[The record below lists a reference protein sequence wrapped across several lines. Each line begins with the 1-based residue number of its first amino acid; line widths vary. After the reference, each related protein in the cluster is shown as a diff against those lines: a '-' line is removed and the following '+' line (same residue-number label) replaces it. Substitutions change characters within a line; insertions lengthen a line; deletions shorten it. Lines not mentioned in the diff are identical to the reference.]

1 MPPEVDPNLVKR
13 WLHICDTKHSGGCCR
28 SLGDLNDIGTFAP
41 KFFIDVVDSC
51 VVRATLDCRYVA
63 LSYVWGDTKTTKRLE
78 HVMENSSK
86 LQEPNSLRNM
96 DVPRTIHESMV
107 LVKKI
112 GLRYLWV
119 DALCIIQNDIQMS
132 HLQISKMD
140 QIYAKACLT
149 IIAASG
155 DNAQAG
161 LPGVHPRTQEKRQRI
176 CQLPGCDIATLI
188 CDGFPVSSIANSTW
202 ASRAWTMQEMLLS
215 RRCLIFTEDQVYW
228 VCREFTY
235 LEEIALEDTA
245 ASLLH
250 LLPWPISARPP
261 TEPIPHCEYYSI
273 YLDLVR
279 SYQKRQLT
287 YNADII
293 NAFSGLT
300 SALSTIQ
307 GDEYIW
313 GQPQS
318 RFAWFLAW
326 SSAGSQSRN
335 HACTELSNKGQ
346 PKKVPFPSWSWAA
359 WERDG
364 TIDHYFKDVS
374 RGDDHA
380 RWQNPTQSITDF
392 FITNQEEDFIP
403 IHEGSLLKVQGMRR
417 IEQRGLSW
425 QGTEWGRPD
434 LVLPR
439 AACIGC
445 LHCWASIAPLELH
458 RTTLGR
464 RKEPTF
470 VSTVELSMLDKCR
483 GELSRPSVHVTG
495 FHEPGKPTVL
505 DWDKGTTDSIIL
517 DFLPVCRIQ
526 GVHVVTVLCLLS
538 IEWED
543 GVAYRVGIA
552 FVDEKYWIATPNKRW
567 QFVTLG

>member
-1 MPPEVDPNLVKR
+1 MKIGTRDEILLRKDRCALCFFISEFGWTWINRDHWFISPEDLPMQSLKPTEKYKIADSEHIHASIAKIGVQPDQHSLFHPLHIQRVSHTPDKSFLQGLGGRLVPPEVDPNLVKR

-41 KFFIDVVDSC
+41 KFFIDVVDSY

-78 HVMENSSK
+78 HVTENSSK
-86 LQEPNSLRNM
+86 LQEPNLLRNM
-96 DVPRTIHESMV
+96 YVPRTIHESMV

-250 LLPWPISARPP
+250 LLPWPISARLP
-261 TEPIPHCEYYSI
+261 TEPIP
-273 YLDLVR
+273 LV
-279 SYQKRQLT
+279 
-287 YNADII
+287 N
-293 NAFSGLT
+293 
-300 SALSTIQ
+300 
-307 GDEYIW
+307 
-313 GQPQS
+313 
-318 RFAWFLAW
+318 
-326 SSAGSQSRN
+326 
-335 HACTELSNKGQ
+335 
-346 PKKVPFPSWSWAA
+346 
-359 WERDG
+359 
-364 TIDHYFKDVS
+364 
-374 RGDDHA
+374 
-380 RWQNPTQSITDF
+380 
-392 FITNQEEDFIP
+392 
-403 IHEGSLLKVQGMRR
+403 
-417 IEQRGLSW
+417 
-425 QGTEWGRPD
+425 
-434 LVLPR
+434 
-439 AACIGC
+439 
-445 LHCWASIAPLELH
+445 
-458 RTTLGR
+458 
-464 RKEPTF
+464 
-470 VSTVELSMLDKCR
+470 
-483 GELSRPSVHVTG
+483 
-495 FHEPGKPTVL
+495 
-505 DWDKGTTDSIIL
+505 IIL
-517 DFLPVCRIQ
+517 F
-526 GVHVVTVLCLLS
+526 T
-538 IEWED
+538 
-543 GVAYRVGIA
+543 
-552 FVDEKYWIATPNKRW
+552 
-567 QFVTLG
+567 